1 MNKPLFPS
9 LLCAG
14 IVACAAL
21 PGFALAAGGSGY
33 FRMADNTQEYK
44 HAVAL
49 SRESTSEPGK
59 RKVNLYVTT
68 HAVDAAKAA
77 TAFDLD
83 DAVTDQLRA
92 VNGGMTRVTINPDG
106 SDGGI
111 WFWSSEP
118 SDTFNT
124 SGFGKLTVTTNTPTR
139 IEGSH
144 VLAEPEDFFDKTYQ
158 FDLKFAVDV
167 TPADFAGTPLAAG
180 GGDPGKAY
188 VAWTQA
194 VAKGDADAL
203 REQMG
208 ESAQWMLPK
217 DDAESSK
224 SYIEMLRYS
233 TPIDAKV
240 TRGWLQGEEAV
251 IAVEGKDSDGNT
263 QRGVVRMVKD
273 GERWKEDGKDI
284 ATIWK

>member
-1 MNKPLFPS
+1 MNKPHVAS
-9 LLCAG
+9 LLCGVAISLGAWTAAAAAG
-14 IVACAAL
+14 
-21 PGFALAAGGSGY
+21 GGSGY
-33 FRMADNTQEYK
+33 FRMADNKQDFK
-44 HAVAL
+44 HAIAL
-49 SRESTSEPGK
+49 SRESSSEPGK
-59 RKVNLYVTT
+59 RKVNVYVTT
-68 HAVDAAKAA
+68 HPVDAAQAA
-77 TAFDLD
+77 AAFDLD
-83 DAVTDQLRA
+83 SGVTEQLRE
-92 VNGGMTRVTINPDG
+92 VGGGMTRLTINPDG

-124 SGFGKLTVTTNTPTR
+124 SGFGKLTLTTQTASR

-158 FDLKFAVDV
+158 FDLKFAADV
-167 TPADFAGTPLAAG
+167 TSADFAGTALGAG
-180 GGDPGKAY
+180 GGEPGRAY
-188 VAWTQA
+188 LAWTVA

-224 SYIEMLRYS
+224 SYIDMLRYS

-240 TRGWLQGEEAV
+240 TRGWLQGDTAV
-251 IAVEGKDSDGNT
+251 IAIEGKDGDGNE

-284 ATIWK
+284 STVWK

>member
-1 MNKPLFPS
+1 MNKAVVSPW
-9 LLCAG
+9 LCA
-14 IVACAAL
+14 L
-21 PGFALAAGGSGY
+21 ALACSTVPALAQAEGGSGY
-33 FRMADNTQEYK
+33 FRMADNKQEYR

-49 SRESTSEPGK
+49 SRESASEPGK
-59 RKVNLYVTT
+59 RKVNLYLTT
-68 HAVDAAKAA
+68 HAVDATAAA

-83 DAVTDQLRA
+83 DAVTEQLRA
-92 VNGGMTRVTINPDG
+92 VSGGMTRVTINPDG

-124 SGFGKLTVTTNTPTR
+124 SGFGKLSVTTHTAIR

-167 TPADFAGTPLAAG
+167 TPADFAGTALGVG
-180 GGDPGKAY
+180 GGAPGAAWL
-188 VAWTQA
+188 AWTHA
-194 VAKGDADAL
+194 VAKGDVDTL

-217 DDAESSK
+217 DDAEASK
-224 SYIEMLRYS
+224 SYIETLRYS

-240 TRGWLQGEEAV
+240 TRGWLQEDVAV

-263 QRGVVRMVKD
+263 QRGVVRLVKD

-284 ATIWK
+284 STIWK